1 MPDLSRKRERDR
13 LPVRRE
19 PHWHRLL
26 KGGYLGFRR
35 GPETWIA
42 KYRDRLG
49 ERHYKAVDD
58 AGPNDYDGAKK
69 VAEEWFASLGAPTV
83 RAPKRATV
91 RAGLEAYVEDL
102 RRHGRPEAATDAQRR
117 FRLNVYDDKIAEFDL
132 AQVTREDF
140 EAWRGRHRAGRK
152 PRSINRHVRS
162 IAAGLDRAVGLGYVG
177 NPAAWRLKPLR
188 DDVEDEGE
196 TAVFLT
202 AEHRTALIAAASPQA
217 ALFLRGLELT
227 GARPGELSRT
237 IVKDFDGE
245 TLRLAHRKG
254 KPPRLQV
261 RHTAL
266 GSDGLR
272 FFAEQAS
279 DKLPAVPLFTEDGET
294 PWRPH
299 MWARQIRLAIAKH
312 NQEARGN
319 LRIPLSASAYSFRHA
334 RISEL
339 LQVYGI
345 DPLTVAQQTGT
356 SLVMIEKS
364 YRRFFHASMREKLDG
379 IRVNQP

>member
-49 ERHYKAVDD
+49 ERHYKAIDD
-58 AGPNDYDGAKK
+58 AAPNDYDGAKK
-69 VAEEWFASLGAPTV
+69 LAEEWFASRGAPAV

-91 RAGLEAYVEDL
+91 RAGLEAYLEDL
-102 RRHGRPEAATDAQRR
+102 RRHGRPDAATDALRR
-117 FRLNVYDDKIAEFDL
+117 FRLNVYDDKIADFEL
-132 AQVTREDF
+132 EKVTREDF
-140 EAWRGRHRAGRK
+140 EEWRDRHRAGRK
-152 PRSINRHVRS
+152 PRSVNRHVRS

-177 NPAAWRLKPLR
+177 NPAAWRLKPLP
-188 DDVEDEGE
+188 DDVEDDGE

-202 AEHRTALIAAASPQA
+202 AEHRKALIAAASPQA

-254 KPPRLQV
+254 KPPKLRV
-261 RHTAL
+261 RHTVLAA
-266 GSDGLR
+266 DGLR
-272 FFAEQAS
+272 FFAERAS
-279 DKLPAVPLFTEDGET
+279 EKLPAAPLFTEDGET

-339 LQVYGI
+339 LQVYGV

-364 YRRFFHASMREKLDG
+364 YLRFIHSSMREKLDG
-379 IRVNQP
+379 IRAPHP